1 MLKYENKLVCWCKQC
16 ILEEDELCSRSA
28 TGLLKLQQTIWRIN
42 RSISRCSSLTEAL
55 EVVNE
60 MKAAGI
66 DAANEGKYTALSGV
80 TSFGIVLETAF
91 WFCSGLT
98 SPIMSNFFRLLG
110 YRSTYSLLVFRNL
123 SGADYSM

>member
-1 MLKYENKLVCWCKQC
+1 MSCWRGQC

-66 DAANEGKYTALSGV
+66 NAANEGNILSEFVVRTCQYVVKKYMFEVSLVIEHFTILS
-80 TSFGIVLETAF
+80 
-91 WFCSGLT
+91 
-98 SPIMSNFFRLLG
+98 
-110 YRSTYSLLVFRNL
+110 
-123 SGADYSM
+123 